1 MAALLLS
8 ASTAAGGAAGDEPS
22 GGSGAVAA
30 DGSAAAD
37 GAAAAAAGDGAGG
50 GGAGVGAIVVPNL
63 SLCTEYTGE
72 PILLEPQLPP
82 GAAGDGAAGGAA
94 MARVVPY
101 QVDALLEALPKRLV
115 GPNLDPPPQSRCRR
129 CLDGAHLPD
138 KLADLPASA
147 SALPGGAWGAPIAG
161 GGALPVDAKR
171 GRTGQDAFTARQ
183 RKKQALGM
191 VAAAGAHKG
200 TRRRRR
206 ECRDR
211 VGGRVPGPARR
222 HLREPLLAP
231 HV

>member
-1 MAALLLS
+1 M
-8 ASTAAGGAAGDEPS
+8 ASTFGNVGQASYSAANSYMDALARSRRVQSMHGSSLQIPAV
-22 GGSGAVAA
+22 SGA
-30 DGSAAAD
+30 GM
-37 GAAAAAAGDGAGG
+37 
-50 GGAGVGAIVVPNL
+50 GAIVVPNL

-115 GPNLDPPPQSRCRR
+115 GPNLDPPSAEQVQALFGR
-129 CLDGAHLPD
+129 LAHLPD

-191 VAAAGAHKG
+191 
-200 TRRRRR
+200 
-206 ECRDR
+206 
-211 VGGRVPGPARR
+211 
-222 HLREPLLAP
+222 
-231 HV
+231 